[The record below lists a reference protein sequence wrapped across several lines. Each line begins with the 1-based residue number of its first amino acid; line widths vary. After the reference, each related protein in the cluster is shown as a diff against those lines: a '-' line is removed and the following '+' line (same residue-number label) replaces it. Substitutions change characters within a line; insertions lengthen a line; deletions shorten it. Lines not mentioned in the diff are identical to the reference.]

1 MDLKERVRN
10 DILLKMQYHLDGMQM
25 DMLGNV
31 LVQVLSGVEIVE
43 MQTLPATVDNVNEQ
57 ILQLFQ
63 LRKASKLSPRTVEQY
78 FDSVRRLIC
87 SADKPLTNITS
98 MDVELYLN
106 NIRGANSPTSL
117 NNQRRNLSAF
127 FTWMRKSKL
136 ILENPCDGVEPYKE
150 IQKPIDHMEPEEA
163 EQLKDG
169 CKHPRDRALI
179 EFLRSTAVR
188 VGECVKVNV
197 CDIDWRTGEVQVY
210 GEKTRAFRPVYLD
223 AVAIKYVSEYVKSR
237 GQAQDSREPL
247 FASVKEGQHERLST
261 SGIRSS
267 LKTIKNRAELE
278 RRVYPH
284 LFRKT
289 TATNIRR
296 RGGSTTEAGDYLGH
310 VDRTTAGKY
319 YAAKSPEQIY
329 DIFRQRV
336 AAV

>member
-1 MDLKERVRN
+1 MDLKDRVRN
-10 DILLKMQYHLDGMQM
+10 DVLLKMQYHLDSVQM
-25 DMLGNV
+25 DILGNV
-31 LVQVLSGVEIVE
+31 LVQVLAGVEVVE
-43 MQTLPATVDNVNEQ
+43 MQTLPATVDNTNDY

-63 LRKASKLSPRTVEQY
+63 LRKATKLSPRTVEQY

-87 SADKPLTNITS
+87 SANKPLTKITS
-98 MDVELYLN
+98 MDVELFLN
-106 NIRGANSPTSL
+106 SIKGENNPTSL

-127 FTWMRKSKL
+127 FNWMRKNKL
-136 ILENPCDGVEPYKE
+136 IVDNPCDGVEPYKE

-188 VGECVKVNV
+188 VGECVRVNI

-210 GEKTRAFRPVYLD
+210 GEKTRAFRPVFLD
-223 AVAIKYVSEYVKSR
+223 SVALKYIGVYVESR
-237 GQAQDSREPL
+237 GLSPNSKEPL
-247 FASVKEGQHERLST
+247 FASVKEGQHARLST
-261 SGIRSS
+261 SGIRST

-289 TATNIRR
+289 TATNIRK

-310 VDRTTAGKY
+310 VDKTTAGKH
-319 YAAKSPEQIY
+319 YAAKSNEQIY
-329 DIFRQRV
+329 DIFKQRV